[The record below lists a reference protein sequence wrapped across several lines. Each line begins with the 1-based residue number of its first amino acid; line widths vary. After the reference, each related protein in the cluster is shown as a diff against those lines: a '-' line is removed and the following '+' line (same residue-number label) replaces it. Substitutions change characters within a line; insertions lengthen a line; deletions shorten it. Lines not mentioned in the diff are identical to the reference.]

1 MSTIAVIPARAG
13 SKGIADKNIHPVGG
27 VSLLELAV
35 RAGRQSTRLDR
46 ILISTDSSTYEN
58 IALQAGADSLGLRPT
73 LLAGDRTT
81 TFEVIEAL
89 LEQLPEC
96 EQIVLLQPTSPI
108 RDGALIDRALAALV
122 DHPAAVT
129 VCRLEEP
136 HPYKLFRLEQDR
148 LAPFIEGARSDVP
161 RQSLPPAYQLTGA
174 VYAIRKEA
182 LLQHRGFVP
191 PGTAAIESAQFVNI
205 DQPQDLLMLDYHY
218 RQGALDHLLT
228 PSGQS

>member
-13 SKGIADKNIHPVGG
+13 SKGIADKNIHAVGG

-35 RAGRQSTRLDR
+35 RAGRQSSRLDR
-46 ILISTDSSTYEN
+46 ILISTDSSKYED
-58 IALQAGADSLGLRPT
+58 IARQAGADSLGLRPT

-108 RDGALIDRALAALV
+108 RDGELIDRAIAALA

-191 PGTAAIESAQFVNI
+191 AGTAAIESTQFVNI

-218 RQGALDHLLT
+218 RQGALDHLLA
-228 PSGQS
+228 P